1 MGGPEIG
8 TLVVSKLSTFIYFS
22 NFFLKSV
29 SDALLSPLLDPLE
42 GQTMLSCEKLGLEGR
57 SRLPA
62 LKGGRGAC

>member
-8 TLVVSKLSTFIYFS
+8 TFIVSKLWMLIYFS

-42 GQTMLSCEKLGLEGR
+42 GQIMLSCEKLGLEGR